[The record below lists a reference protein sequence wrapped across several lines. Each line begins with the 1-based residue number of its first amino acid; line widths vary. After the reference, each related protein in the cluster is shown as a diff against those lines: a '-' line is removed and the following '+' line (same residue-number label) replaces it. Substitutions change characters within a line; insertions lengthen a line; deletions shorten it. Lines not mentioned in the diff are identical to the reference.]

1 VRSEW
6 GQPSGTERT
15 ALLAG
20 RVGGRGLLAF
30 HGSSNYSKGKSE
42 VDMKMVIPCMFVL
55 ALVGTG
61 ASASE
66 KFVAVGVGYSQPSSA
81 CGAGACN
88 DAGWVKGVRFGE
100 KFATDS
106 PSLRIGWVSQIEQR
120 GQFTGFGA
128 GVIAGR
134 LAGTVSWQ
142 ATEALGLE
150 GRLGMQRTRLA
161 VPAAVGCGV
170 DCGRW
175 VDAPYAGLGITM
187 QVNSAVK
194 VEVDVDYLSRRSES
208 GRPVT
213 KPKVSG
219 ALDVDWGRLA
229 KFQW

>member
-1 VRSEW
+1 MPLR
-6 GQPSGTERT
+6 
-15 ALLAG
+15 
-20 RVGGRGLLAF
+20 
-30 HGSSNYSKGKSE
+30 NYSKRKSE
-42 VDMKMVIPCMFVL
+42 VEMKTLIPCMLAL
-55 ALVGTG
+55 ALV
-61 ASASE
+61 APAAAASE
-66 KFVAVGVGYSQPSSA
+66 KFVAVGVGYSTSSSA

-88 DAGWVKGVRFGE
+88 DAGWIKGVRFGE
-100 KFATDS
+100 KFATGN

-120 GQFTGFGA
+120 GQFTDLGA
-128 GVIAGR
+128 GLVAGR

-142 ATEALGLE
+142 ATDALGLE

-170 DCGRW
+170 GCGAW
-175 VDAPYAGLGITM
+175 VDAPYAGLGIKM

-194 VEVDVDYLSRRSES
+194 VEVDVDYLRRLSES